1 MNKLQLLKDY
11 KALGGKGNY
20 VSLMKEVRNNL
31 DKSYRE
37 ETNKE
42 DNRKKT

>member
-11 KALGGKGNY
+11 RASGGKGNY
-20 VSLMKEVRNNL
+20 VSLMKEVRNSL

-37 ETNKE
+37 ETNKQ
-42 DNRKKT
+42 DNK